1 MEQHTGVVIIGAGPA
16 GIATSACL
24 NLQNIPNIVLE
35 KEANYASLWRDKS
48 YDRLKLHL
56 AKEFCHLPHMPFSP
70 NAPTFLSK
78 KQFVQY
84 LDTYVSHFGVN
95 PLYPRL
101 VESASYN
108 EGDGKWFVTVKNME
122 SDAIETYIAK
132 FVVAATSE
140 NGEGFIPVIDGLE
153 GFSGEVMHSSEYRN
167 GKTFEDKCVLVVG
180 SGNSG
185 MEIACDLSEYHAQSS
200 IVVRGPVHVF
210 SKEIIQLGMNSLKF
224 IPVNIVDKMV
234 VALSMWKYGDL
245 SLYGLQRPNKGP
257 FYTKQTTGISPII
270 DVGTLSRIK
279 SGEIKVFPSIKRVEN
294 DLVEF
299 VNGKTKRF
307 DAIVFATGFRSTGG
321 DGLFNENGMPKDKRP
336 NHWKGKNGIYCVG
349 FASSG
354 LAGISND
361 ANNIAEDISDIL
373 IKRKIT

>member
-56 AKEFCHLPHMPFSP
+56 AKE
-70 NAPTFLSK
+70 
-78 KQFVQY
+78 
-84 LDTYVSHFGVN
+84 
-95 PLYPRL
+95 L

-108 EGDGKWFVTVKNME
+108 EGDGKLFVTVKNME

-153 GFSGEVMHSSEYRN
+153 GFSGEVMHSSQYRN
-167 GKTFEDKCVLVVG
+167 GKRFEDKCVLVVG

-185 MEIACDLSEYHAQSS
+185 MEIACDLSEYHAQTS

-245 SLYGLQRPNKGP
+245 SLYGLQRPNIGP

-279 SGEIKVFPSIKRVEN
+279 SGEIK
-294 DLVEF
+294 
-299 VNGKTKRF
+299 TKRF
-307 DAIVFATGFRSTGG
+307 DAIVFATGFSKHCEEMAK
-321 DGLFNENGMPKDKRP
+321 GL
-336 NHWKGKNGIYCVG
+336 V
-349 FASSG
+349 
-354 LAGISND
+354 GISND

-373 IKRKIT
+373 IKRKNYLNIDKK

>member
-1 MEQHTGVVIIGAGPA
+1 
-16 GIATSACL
+16 
-24 NLQNIPNIVLE
+24 
-35 KEANYASLWRDKS
+35 
-48 YDRLKLHL
+48 
-56 AKEFCHLPHMPFSP
+56 
-70 NAPTFLSK
+70 
-78 KQFVQY
+78 
-84 LDTYVSHFGVN
+84 
-95 PLYPRL
+95 
-101 VESASYN
+101 
-108 EGDGKWFVTVKNME
+108 ME

-279 SGEIKVFPSIKRVEN
+279 SGEIK
-294 DLVEF
+294 
-299 VNGKTKRF
+299 
-307 DAIVFATGFRSTGG
+307 GG

>member
-95 PLYPRL
+95 PLYHRL

-153 GFSGEVMHSSEYRN
+153 GFSGEVMHSSQYRN
-167 GKTFEDKCVLVVG
+167 GKRFEDKCVLVVG

-185 MEIACDLSEYHAQSS
+185 MEIACDLSEYHAQTS
-200 IVVRGPVHVF
+200 IVVRGP
-210 SKEIIQLGMNSLKF
+210 
-224 IPVNIVDKMV
+224 
-234 VALSMWKYGDL
+234 
-245 SLYGLQRPNKGP
+245 
-257 FYTKQTTGISPII
+257 
-270 DVGTLSRIK
+270 
-279 SGEIKVFPSIKRVEN
+279 VFPSIKRVEN
-294 DLVEF
+294 NIVEF

-307 DAIVFATGFRSTGG
+307 DAIVFATGFRSTVRRWLKGG

-354 LAGISND
+354 LVGISND